1 MHCMRQLIE
10 STEDWKGKEKGSEGG
25 RDKVPEGK
33 EGQRMGTT
41 GLGLAPHLVHANE
54 KYNVMK

>member
-1 MHCMRQLIE
+1 MRQLIE